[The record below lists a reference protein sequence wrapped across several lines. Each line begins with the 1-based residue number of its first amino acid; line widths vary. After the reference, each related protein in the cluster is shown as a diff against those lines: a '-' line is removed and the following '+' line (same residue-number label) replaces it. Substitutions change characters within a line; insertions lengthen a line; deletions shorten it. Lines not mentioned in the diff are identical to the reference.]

1 MAFDI
6 CLELP
11 EFPDP
16 FDFLMPGPIEISD
29 VNLMKIMISKEGK
42 FDLDLRNEI
51 ISQTCAV
58 HNGEYVSPMLR
69 KILNIK

>member
-1 MAFDI
+1 MGKSD
-6 CLELP
+6 
-11 EFPDP
+11 FPSD
-16 FDFLMPGPIEISD
+16 MPSD
-29 VNLMKIMISKEGK
+29 ASKMFGSNVVNLMKIMISKEGK